1 MPLHNHLYWQYIDNT
16 CPTLADPRMPVTRHI
31 AWQLPTTLSLYSGAE
46 PDNYNFAI
54 FDTKPH
60 DFKFI
65 QHQCWYKVNQTI
77 KRQPVQGWMG
87 LYVAEERL
95 QVILFNREILKIQP
109 RAVWRYNKAKLIRTK
124 RTELQR
130 EKLHV
135 KKETGLLTTE
145 ERLYQMGYYEKLK
158 NKYFDDEHLFKVVGT
173 PRGTVQSPIP
183 EELDYDE
190 S

>member
-31 AWQLPTTLSLYSGAE
+31 AWQLPTTVTMYSGAE

-54 FDTKPH
+54 FDTRPH
-60 DFKFI
+60 DLKFI
-65 QHQCWYKVNQTI
+65 QHQCWYKVDQLINR
-77 KRQPVQGWMG
+77 KRVQGWMG

-95 QVILFNREILKIQP
+95 QSILFNREILKIQP

-130 EKLHV
+130 EKLHY
-135 KKETGLLTTE
+135 KKETGYLTTE
-145 ERLYQMGYYEKLK
+145 ERLYQQGYYEKFK
-158 NKYFDDEHLFKVVGT
+158 NKYFDDEKFLRVVGK
-173 PRGTVQSPIP
+173 PRGFVLNP
-183 EELDYDE
+183 EPEALDYDE
-190 S
+190 C